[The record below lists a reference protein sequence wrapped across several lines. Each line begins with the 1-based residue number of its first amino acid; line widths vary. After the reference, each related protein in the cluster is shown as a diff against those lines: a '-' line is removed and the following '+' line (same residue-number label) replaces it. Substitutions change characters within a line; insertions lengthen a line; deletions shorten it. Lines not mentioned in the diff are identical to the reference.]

1 MGVFTLLRY
10 GAIFTAWHR
19 NKKLSEYFRKFNF
32 KQFPVPYSVGDPV
45 ADAGEQELRRK
56 HRIQFLNLFIR
67 AVKPQFSV
75 IEDTAL
81 PGKGIGKE

>member
-1 MGVFTLLRY
+1 MQTENSREREFSVDRMS
-10 GAIFTAWHR
+10 A
-19 NKKLSEYFRKFNF
+19 EYFRKFTV
-32 KQFPVPYSVGDPV
+32 KQFLIPDSVGDPA